1 MTGNDDHPGFGSHS
15 AAPILTQD
23 RRLELFLDEMVASS
37 PSLPHDFT
45 ARVMTARPFAPWE
58 VRQVGCWKAPA
69 AIAAALFVSSAGVFL
84 APLGD
89 LGPASALA
97 VWGHVVAAAVAR
109 PVAAAFSAA
118 PVLASAVE
126 AIRQALSPVG
136 GLAFGGAA
144 AALAGVTA
152 ALLRRRPARA
162 PR

>member
-15 AAPILTQD
+15 EAPILAQD

-45 ARVMTARPFAPWE
+45 ARVMKARPFAPWE
-58 VRQVGCWKAPA
+58 VRQAGPWRAPA

-136 GLAFGGAA
+136 GLALGGAA
-144 AALAGVTA
+144 AAAAGVTA
-152 ALLRRRPARA
+152 AVLRRRPARA

>member
-1 MTGNDDHPGFGSHS
+1 MTENDGHLGFGDQPE
-15 AAPILTQD
+15 ARDLALD
-23 RRLELFLDEMVASS
+23 RRLELFLDEIVASS
-37 PSLPHDFT
+37 PSLPVDFT
-45 ARVMTARPFAPWE
+45 ARVVKARPFAPWE
-58 VRQVGCWKAPA
+58 VRLAGSWRVPA
-69 AIAAALFVSSAGVFL
+69 AIAAALLVSSAGVFL

-89 LGPASALA
+89 LGPATALA
-97 VWGHVVAAAVAR
+97 VWGNVVTAAVAR
-109 PVAAAFSAA
+109 PVAAVFSAA
-118 PVLASAVE
+118 PVLVSAVE

>member
-15 AAPILTQD
+15 EAPILTQD

-37 PSLPHDFT
+37 PSLPPDFT
-45 ARVMTARPFAPWE
+45 TRVMKARPFAPWE
-58 VRQVGCWKAPA
+58 VRQVGSWKAPA

-136 GLAFGGAA
+136 GLALGGAA
-144 AALAGVTA
+144 AAAAGVTA
-152 ALLRRRPARA
+152 AVLRRRPARA